1 MEIERT
7 LANRRFLDGI
17 LDSTFSFLITNDEL
31 VWQTWELLI
40 DVSVKD
46 QWNCW
51 RDIRKGAAIFITRV
65 EVDVFYFVLKKHHRP
80 HWGSEDYEDIE
91 CVSYDRGDKDLHWNE
106 MFG

>member
-17 LDSTFSFLITNDEL
+17 LDTKFPFLIKNDEL
-31 VWQTWELLI
+31 AWQSWELLI
-40 DVSVKD
+40 DVSARS

-51 RDIRKGAAIFITRV
+51 IDIRKGATIFITRV
-65 EVDVFYFVLKKHHRP
+65 EVDVFYFVLKEHHMP
-80 HWGSEDYEDIE
+80 QWGSEDYEDIE
-91 CVSYDRGDKDLHWNE
+91 CISYDRADKDLHWNE